1 MKLIS
6 EANVMIKVLL
16 VRSSKLQRAERTR
29 IASQMQKNA
38 KVPNF
43 QENSLVLQMR
53 TVGSYGTS
61 RKEEGGYY
69 EGSMKAQ

>member
-1 MKLIS
+1 
-6 EANVMIKVLL
+6 MIKVLL
-16 VRSSKLQRAERTR
+16 VVRSSKLQRAERTR

-61 RKEEGGYY
+61 RIEEGRYY